1 MGATGIY
8 HWPVMVSEVL
18 ESLGVHPGG
27 TYIDCTLGDA
37 GHSVAILEAAAGPGP
52 DGQPGRLLGLDAD
65 PESFETARERLT
77 QYGPSAVLVNTNFEH
92 LEQAAASEGFVPA
105 DGVLFDLGLSSRQ
118 LEVEDRGFSFR
129 RAAPLDMRFSAD
141 GDLTADEIVN
151 EWPEEELANLIFKLG
166 EEPRSRRI
174 AKAIVRNRTI
184 TDAKHLADVVA
195 RSAGYTKSRTHPATR
210 TFQALRM
217 GVNHEIE
224 SLQAGLDQAASV
236 LAERGR
242 LVTISYHSLED
253 REIKRFVVGSD
264 RMKAVVKKVIRPSKA
279 EVERNPRSRSAKLRV
294 VERLVPGSDQDQG
307 RRSAGRRMK
316 ESQHDIRE

>member
-1 MGATGIY
+1 MTSATGTY

-27 TYIDCTLGDA
+27 TYIDCTLGDG

-52 DGQPGRLLGLDAD
+52 TGEHGRLLGLDAD
-65 PESFETARERLT
+65 PEAIVATTARLDS
-77 QYGPSAVLVNTNFEH
+77 YGGSAVLVNTNFEH
-92 LEQAAASEGFVPA
+92 LEQTAASQGFIPA

-118 LEVEDRGFSFR
+118 LDAEDRGFSFKR
-129 RAAPLDMRFSAD
+129 PASLDMRFSAE
-141 GDLTADEIVN
+141 GELTADYIVN
-151 EWPEEELANLIFKLG
+151 EWPEEDLANLIYKFG
-166 EEPRSRRI
+166 EEPKSRKI

-184 TDAKHLADVVA
+184 VDAKHLGDVVA
-195 RSAGYTKSRTHPATR
+195 RASGYRKGRTHPATR
-210 TFQALRM
+210 TFQALRI

-224 SLQAGLDQAASV
+224 SLQAGLGQAASV
-236 LAERGR
+236 LDGGGR

-264 RMKAVVKKVIRPSKA
+264 QMKAVVKKVIRPSKA

-294 VERLVPGSDQDQG
+294 VERLIPESDDS
-307 RRSAGRRMK
+307 RVR
-316 ESQHDIRE
+316 

>member
-1 MGATGIY
+1 MTGATGTY

-27 TYIDCTLGDA
+27 TYIDCTLGDG

-52 DGQPGRLLGLDAD
+52 DGRDGRLLGLDAD
-65 PESFETARERLT
+65 PEAIVATSERLAP
-77 QYGPSAVLVNTNFEH
+77 YGKAAVLVNTNFEH
-92 LEQAAASEGFVPA
+92 LEQAAASEGFIPA

-118 LEVEDRGFSFR
+118 LDAEDRGFSFR
-129 RAAPLDMRFSAD
+129 RPAALDMRFSAE
-141 GDLTADEIVN
+141 GELTADRIVN
-151 EWPEEELANLIFKLG
+151 EWPEEELANLIYHLG
-166 EEPRSRRI
+166 EEPKSRRI
-174 AKAIVRNRTI
+174 ARAIVRNRTI

-195 RSAGYTKSRTHPATR
+195 RASGYRKGRTHPATR

-236 LAERGR
+236 LDEGGR

-253 REIKRFVVGSD
+253 REIKRFVVGSE
-264 RMKAVVKKVIRPSKA
+264 RLKAVVKKVIRPSKA

-294 VERLVPGSDQDQG
+294 SMRLKPEVD
-307 RRSAGRRMK
+307 
-316 ESQHDIRE
+316 ESRDR

>member
-1 MGATGIY
+1 M
-8 HWPVMVSEVL
+8 
-18 ESLGVHPGG
+18 
-27 TYIDCTLGDA
+27 
-37 GHSVAILEAAAGPGP
+37 
-52 DGQPGRLLGLDAD
+52 LGLDAD
-65 PESFETARERLT
+65 PEAFSTARQRLSH
-77 QYGPSAVLVNTNFEH
+77 YGASAVLVNTNFEH
-92 LEQAAASEGFVPA
+92 LEEAATSEGFVPA

-118 LEVEDRGFSFR
+118 LEAEDRGFSFR
-129 RAAPLDMRFSAD
+129 RVAPLDMRFSAD
-141 GDLTADEIVN
+141 GELTADEIVN

-174 AKAIVRNRTI
+174 AKAIVRNRAI

-217 GVNHEIE
+217 GVNHELE
-224 SLQAGLDQAASV
+224 SLQAALDQAAGV
-236 LAERGR
+236 LNEGGR

-253 REIKRFVVGSD
+253 RDIKRFVVRSD

-294 VERLVPGSDQDQG
+294 VERLVPGADQDQG
-307 RRSAGRRMK
+307 RRLVGRRMK
-316 ESQHDIRE
+316 EHQHAIRE

>member
-1 MGATGIY
+1 MTGVTGTY

-27 TYIDCTLGDA
+27 TYIDCTLGDG

-52 DGQPGRLLGLDAD
+52 EGKQGRLLGLDAD
-65 PESFETARERLT
+65 PEAIVATSTRLAP
-77 QYGPSAVLVNTNFEH
+77 YGDSAVLVNTNFEH
-92 LEQAAASEGFVPA
+92 LEEAATDEGFVPA

-118 LEVEDRGFSFR
+118 LDAEDRGFSFR
-129 RAAPLDMRFSAD
+129 RPDTLDMRFSAE
-141 GDLTADEIVN
+141 GDLTASVIVN
-151 EWPEEELANLIFKLG
+151 EWPEEEIANLIYRFG

-174 AKAIVRNRTI
+174 ARAIVRNRTI
-184 TDAKHLADVVA
+184 TDAKHLANVVA
-195 RSAGYTKSRTHPATR
+195 RAAGYKKSRSHPATR

-236 LAERGR
+236 LDEGGR

-264 RMKAVVKKVIRPSKA
+264 RMKAVVRKVIKPSKA

-294 VERLVPGSDQDQG
+294 VERLAIEPDQSGQ
-307 RRSAGRRMK
+307 AG
-316 ESQHDIRE
+316 ESGASQDR

>member
-1 MGATGIY
+1 MTEATGTY

-27 TYIDCTLGDA
+27 TYIDCTLGDG
-37 GHSVAILEAAAGPGP
+37 GHSVAILEAAAGPGSE
-52 DGQPGRLLGLDAD
+52 GKETRLLGLDAD
-65 PESFETARERLT
+65 PEAIVATIGRLAP
-77 QYGPSAVLVNTNFEH
+77 YGGSAVLVNTNFDH
-92 LEQAAASEGFVPA
+92 LERAAANEGFIPA

-118 LEVEDRGFSFR
+118 LDAEDRGFSFR
-129 RAAPLDMRFSAD
+129 RPATLDMRFSAE
-141 GDLTADEIVN
+141 GELTADHIVN
-151 EWPEEELANLIFKLG
+151 EWPEEEIANLIYKLG

-195 RSAGYTKSRTHPATR
+195 RASGYRKSRTHPATR

-236 LAERGR
+236 LDDGGR

-253 REIKRFVVGSD
+253 REVKRFVVGSD
-264 RMKAVVKKVIRPSKA
+264 RMKPVVKKVIRPSKA

-294 VERLVPGSDQDQG
+294 AERLVPESD
-307 RRSAGRRMK
+307 
-316 ESQHDIRE
+316 ESQSR